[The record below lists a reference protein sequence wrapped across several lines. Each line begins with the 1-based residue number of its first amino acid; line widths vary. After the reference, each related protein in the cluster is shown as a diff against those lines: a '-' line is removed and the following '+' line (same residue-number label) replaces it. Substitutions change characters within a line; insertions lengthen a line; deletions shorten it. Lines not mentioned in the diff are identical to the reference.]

1 MNRKKALQLTAI
13 VLSVILVASLVVFFV
28 SRDRFD
34 VPESSSSV
42 TLSSETTTAPTTT
55 KRSTSTT
62 KVTTTQKASVE
73 STVTTTTQ
81 TTVQTTKK
89 KTPNPPSSQ
98 NVDIL
103 VNADNPV
110 PDDWKVDLV
119 EIQNGYQIDKRA
131 YDSLKKML
139 DDAKANGYNPL
150 ICSSYRSTSYQ
161 QKLFNNRVQR
171 MKKQGMSEKE
181 AIADTEKWIAIPGTS
196 EHETGLAVDIVTV
209 ENQNL
214 DDSQLKSKCQQ
225 WLMKHCYDYG
235 FILRYPKDKTKIT
248 GIGFEPWHYRYVGYD
263 VAQYIKEN
271 GICLEEY
278 KK

>member
-1 MNRKKALQLTAI
+1 MNRKKALIITAI
-13 VLSVILVASLVVFFV
+13 ALSVVLVASLVIFFV
-28 SRDRFD
+28 TRDD
-34 VPESSSSV
+34 SDMPESSSSV
-42 TLSSETTTAPTTT
+42 ASSSETTTTTT
-55 KRSTSTT
+55 TTTTPSTSTT
-62 KVTTTQKASVE
+62 KETTTQKPSAE
-73 STVTTTTQ
+73 STTTTTQ
-81 TTVQTTKK
+81 TTVSTTKK
-89 KTPNPPSSQ
+89 KTKKPQSSK
-98 NVDIL
+98 NADIL
-103 VNADNPV
+103 VNSNNPV

-119 EIQNGYQIDKRA
+119 EIQNGYQVDKRA

-139 DDAKANGYNPL
+139 NDAKAKGYNPL
-150 ICSSYRSTSYQ
+150 ICSSYRTTAYQ
-161 QKLFNNRVQR
+161 QKLFDNRVNR